1 MRHPLV
7 TAAAI
12 AGVMVVIGPR
22 STPHCAPEHE
32 LVCAPG
38 GVTDLSARREAKP
51 RKLKFRKHAARQQSA
66 RRHRAKVRAA
76 QYRAKAKLLRRNG
89 ARGTVVARRSSGRV
103 AGPPATP
110 LTAQEIAAI
119 KAAPEF
125 AIKPPLPIARR
136 LAETFDTIYDPRRLE
151 LDDSLSALA
160 QVSSADSTE
169 TVDVPAP
176 EPGETVQMDGPPAV
190 DPFQVM
196 PLIAFGVLGGA
207 FMAGMAIDSVRRR
220 RPRRRRKVRKD
231 RWQVAKDEAELDA
244 LPTWMSTRQG
254 EIGPPSSVTRRR
266 TSFRRRIWAIRPS
279 RPHAQPFGNLQT
291 VS

>member
-12 AGVMVVIGPR
+12 AGLMVVIGPR
-22 STPHCAPEHE
+22 STPQCAPERE
-32 LVCAPG
+32 MVCAPG

-51 RKLKFRKHAARQQSA
+51 RKLKFRKHAARHQSA

-89 ARGTVVARRSSGRV
+89 ARGTMVARRSSGRI

-125 AIKPPLPIARR
+125 AIKPPLPVARR
-136 LAETFDTIYDPRRLE
+136 LAETFDAIYDPRRLE
-151 LDDSLSALA
+151 LDDSLFALA
-160 QVSSADSTE
+160 QNADSTE
-169 TVDVPAP
+169 TVDVPVP
-176 EPGETVQMDGPPAV
+176 EPGETVQRDSRPAV
-190 DPFQVM
+190 DPLQVM

-207 FMAGMAIDSVRRR
+207 FMAGIAIDSVRRR
-220 RPRRRRKVRKD
+220 RPRRRRKIRKD
-231 RWQVAKDEAELDA
+231 RWQVAKDEAELDT
-244 LPTWMSTRQG
+244 LPAWISARQG

-266 TSFRRRIWAIRPS
+266 ASFQRRIWAIRPS
-279 RPHAQPFGNLQT
+279 RPYGQPFGNLQT